1 MKLETK
7 NDTTLRL
14 AHRYTAPLERVWNAW
29 TNPGVMSRW
38 MAPSPDMPCHVTADV
53 RVGGRYRIEMKNAM
67 EGKDYI
73 AVGTYEEVVPSRLL
87 VFNWSWEGDAALAE
101 NTRVT
106 VEFEAKGGG
115 TEVTLTHERFAGAEQ
130 RDKHGEGWT
139 GCLTRLE
146 EALA

>member
-1 MKLETK
+1 MKLDAK

-14 AHRYTAPLERVWNAW
+14 AHRYAAPVARVFEAW
-29 TNPGVMSRW
+29 TRPEIMCRW
-38 MAPSPDMPCHVTADV
+38 MSPSPDMACNVAADV

-67 EGKDYI
+67 DGADYTAI
-73 AVGTYEEVVPSRLL
+73 GAYEEIVPNRRL
-87 VFNWSWEGDAALAE
+87 VFTWGWEGNPALAE

-106 VEFEAKGGG
+106 VEFEAQGGE
-115 TEVTLTHERFAGAEQ
+115 TELTLTHERFAGAEQ
-130 RDKHGEGWT
+130 RDQHGEGWT